1 MFFVVV
7 VVYQKRYERRPMN
20 ERQMP
25 KTKTRRFTL
34 LVSGVRGERERAEKR
49 KENKSV

>member
-1 MFFVVV
+1 MIFVVVV

-20 ERQMP
+20 EKQIP

-34 LVSGVRGERERAEKR
+34 LVSDKRRQREREREREKVR
-49 KENKSV
+49 